1 MYTTFD
7 VLAIEEGLA
16 LATVLKDRQRYRA
29 FLVAA
34 ETYAAEHNLI
44 AGGEYGIRL
53 LLGGDAADSSSADA
67 AGSIATEDLSI
78 LREFYSS
85 QAPTQARAIGTAMY
99 AVDPDG
105 LGHYTSIVTRIGGY
119 HLVATV
125 DGRDLVSVYD
135 LPVHRGVATADLVLA
150 VKRPAML
157 AVDAAGTPIQL
168 LCMRAEIQLL
178 GVYAALCNPSA
189 GGRWPDL
196 LEIEPKLR
204 YMFLQDMGVTDSVT
218 GGASPRPYEPSH
230 PATLWSDIRD
240 KFATGPG
247 RVLVGPEAIRIGG
260 GSGGRASSSGR
271 LQVVAV
277 SPVADEAEEV
287 ATLAKSH
294 GISVTWGINTPRIPS
309 DSRMERLT
317 VYIVHPHNRGREPIL
332 DIYNCGSYE
341 AVPYRL
347 AKLSKNGPDIKIG
360 TPFLIMR
367 FRLVDLWTIRILEKM
382 NVIKSEY
389 ARTITRE
396 TVADFVAAA
405 VAVSAAAAASSAA
418 DLLPV
423 SNYVGRA
430 TDAGLALK
438 RAAQASGNFYK
449 PYYPAGAAAATA
461 AAS

>member
-16 LATVLKDRQRYRA
+16 LATVLKDRERYRA

-53 LLGGDAADSSSADA
+53 LLGSDAGGDAA
-67 AGSIATEDLSI
+67 GGKTTEDLSI

-157 AVDAAGTPIQL
+157 AGAPTQL

-189 GGRWPDL
+189 AGRWPDL

-204 YMFLQDMGVTDSVT
+204 DMFLQDMGIT
-218 GGASPRPYEPSH
+218 GGAGDIVDGGGRSRPHEPSH

-247 RVLVGPEAIRIGG
+247 RVLVGPEAIRIG
-260 GSGGRASSSGR
+260 SGGRAGTGAR

-287 ATLAKSH
+287 AALAKAH

-317 VYIVHPHNRGREPIL
+317 VYVVHPHNRGREPIL

-347 AKLSKNGPDIKIG
+347 VKLSKNGPDIKIG

-389 ARTITRE
+389 ARAITRE

-405 VAVSAAAAASSAA
+405 AGAAAASADSAA

-449 PYYPAGAAAATA
+449 PYYPAGAAAA
-461 AAS
+461 AASAAS